1 MSINLNTNF
10 KIPANIPIDSRFVFE
25 TITDMN
31 NLASNDPK
39 SLYNGLISYVK
50 ENSTF
55 YRFYKDETSPGSAGN
70 FTKILDEHG
79 LRFYRNAVNIKT
91 DLNAY
96 NSDSEEGSLVFVKKE
111 QQFYVRTKEI
121 GSDGNPT
128 GNLIWKELID
138 PNNFTGTIEFSEP
151 TTLDVGGIPKGTVY
165 SGSSKIRIEQLIY
178 NLLHP
183 YVEPSIFLETNQEA
197 KVYPND
203 ETVYLNYIKATSSG
217 GSVNAFKD
225 KDIEVNITIT
235 KYDQSIKDYVSN
247 TETLNLS
254 DTSEFTVT
262 YGTDG
267 EFVKIDFTNPR
278 TYNESVG
285 DIKIELTTKVDTSYS
300 ITKSVEFRFIPPIY
314 AFTGKDTLSTLIKG
328 GTLEA
333 TIKSSTTNVL
343 YEDAYTLDLIF
354 SIKQGYH
361 TFAYPAARGSLK
373 KIIDENNFD
382 ITNSYVKATETIN
395 GQSYMVYQSENI
407 ATLDKFKITLVFE
420 GGK

>member
-1 MSINLNTNF
+1 M
-10 KIPANIPIDSRFVFE
+10 V
-25 TITDMN
+25 
-31 NLASNDPK
+31 
-39 SLYNGLISYVK
+39 
-50 ENSTF
+50 
-55 YRFYKDETSPGSAGN
+55 
-70 FTKILDEHG
+70 IL
-79 LRFYRNAVNIKT
+79 
-91 DLNAY
+91 
-96 NSDSEEGSLVFVKKE
+96 
-111 QQFYVRTKEI
+111 QEI
-121 GSDGNPT
+121 
-128 GNLIWKELID
+128 LIWKELID
-138 PNNFTGTIEFSEP
+138 PDNFTGTIEFSEP

-278 TYNESVG
+278 MYNESVG

-314 AFTGKDTLSTLIKG
+314 AFTGKDTLSTLIAKG
-328 GTLEA
+328 KLEA

-343 YEDAYTLDLIF
+343 YEDANTLDLIF